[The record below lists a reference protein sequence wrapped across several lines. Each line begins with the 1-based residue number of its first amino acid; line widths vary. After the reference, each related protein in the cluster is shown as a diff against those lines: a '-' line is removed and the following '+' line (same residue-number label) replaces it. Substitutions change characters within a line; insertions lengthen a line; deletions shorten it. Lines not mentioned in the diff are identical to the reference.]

1 MGRPTQATIDLGA
14 LRHNVAVARQ
24 LAPDSRL
31 MAVVKANAYGHG
43 AVVVARALQPL
54 VDALAV
60 ACIEEAIELRY
71 AGITAPVLLLEG
83 VFEEGELATASE
95 MGLWITV
102 ANERQLGWLEQ
113 ARLPAPLR
121 CWLKVN
127 TGMNRLG
134 VAADKAYLCFQRLI
148 NCPNV
153 LDDVVTYTHLATA
166 DDPDNPQTGRQLAAF
181 DAITFAGTRS
191 AANSAGV
198 LAWPASH
205 YDWVRP
211 GYMLY
216 GNSPML
222 AAHPNAALLRPVM
235 SLCSEVIAVRDV
247 GTGDAVGYG
256 GTWVAGQPSRIATVT
271 IGYGDGYPRH
281 AANGTPVLVNGQRAP
296 LAGRVSMD
304 MITVDVTGLD
314 PVRPGDGV
322 VLWGPGLSVD
332 EVAGWAGTVGYELTT
347 RMPPRATRRFIDPD
361 SDTPED

>member
-1 MGRPTQATIDLGA
+1 MARPNQASIDLGA
-14 LRHNVAVARQ
+14 LRHNVALARQ
-24 LAPDSRL
+24 LAPQSRI

-43 AVVVARALQPL
+43 AALIAGALAPH

-60 ACIEEAIELRY
+60 ASIEEAHQLRY
-71 AGITAPVLLLEG
+71 AGIETPILLLEG
-83 VFEEGELATASE
+83 VFAKDELESAAE
-95 MGLWITV
+95 LGLWVTV
-102 ANERQLGWLEQ
+102 TGERHVNWLEQ

-121 CWLKVN
+121 CWLKVD

-134 VAADKAYLCFQRLI
+134 VAANRAYLCFQRLI

-153 LDDVVTYTHLATA
+153 RDGVVTYTHLATA
-166 DDPDNPQTGRQLAAF
+166 DDVMNPQTRRQLAAF
-181 DAITFAGTRS
+181 DALTFAAERS

-198 LAWPASH
+198 LAWPEAH

-216 GNSPML
+216 GNSPMI
-222 AAHPNAALLRPVM
+222 AEHPNAKSLRPVM
-235 SLCSEVIAVRDV
+235 TLTSAVIALREV
-247 GTGDAVGYG
+247 GVGEAVGYG
-256 GTWVAGQPSRIATVT
+256 GTWIAQRPSRIATVT

-314 PVRPGDGV
+314 AVQPGDRV
-322 VLWGPGLSVD
+322 ELWGHDLPLA
-332 EVAGWAGTVGYELTT
+332 EVAEFADTVGYELTT
-347 RMPPRATRRFIDPD
+347 RMPARTPRVAVDNPD
-361 SDTPED
+361 